1 MTDGVLEH
9 LRRIDMVSTGRVTLY
24 FSHDHHT
31 LPIK

>member
-9 LRRIDMVSTGRVTLY
+9 LPRIDMVSTGRVTLY